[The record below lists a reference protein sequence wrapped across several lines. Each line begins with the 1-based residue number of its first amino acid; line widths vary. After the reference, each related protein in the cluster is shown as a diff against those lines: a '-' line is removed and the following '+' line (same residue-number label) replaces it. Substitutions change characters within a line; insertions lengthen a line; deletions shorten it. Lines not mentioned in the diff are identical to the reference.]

1 MDETG
6 FRIGVGKDQLVV
18 TKRKKAHYFG
28 TPGNRESATA
38 IECISAGGRVLPAFL
53 VLCGIH
59 HQARWYEVM
68 KDHPDVRIAMSPTG
82 YSNDEICFEWIY
94 HFDEHSKKTT
104 KGTKRLLLLDGFGSH
119 HTYPFIQY
127 CDRHGIIPFSLPPH
141 LTHLLQPLDVVV
153 FQPLKHYHVKAVDLV
168 VRDGCIDITKLEFL
182 GFIQD
187 VRKQAFRQ
195 STILSSFRKTG
206 IVPLN
211 REVVLAVMRARKPRT
226 PTPEPAFSSPF
237 STPVTL
243 RQMHRAATQLEDQFT
258 MAEECNDGSMLL
270 QKDFL
275 ASMGQFIRGAISN
288 STELIQTKKDL
299 SRTQLAEKT
308 RRQRRAMKNT
318 SLQSGGVLTV
328 AQGRQMA
335 ARKAD
340 IELRKAQR
348 KVEVTQ
354 TRYDNALKKWYL
366 EAAKKARSMRIAGQM
381 GEMLTALCPSPI
393 SRSSPKLL
401 QRPTIRIPE
410 HAVTSAFSVNLNN
423 HTILSMDPYSHQKVL
438 LRTGSFTGFRPSQE
452 LGSHYL
458 TSSTSFKQ
466 PFCGNAEGWGP
477 LSPFRYDF
485 TPCFIDVWV
494 ATVSVYAL
502 VLGPLAVLL
511 AALIADVA
519 VQLAI
524 QIISYPT
531 LWYGDFRT
539 WTTVLTILSLGMV
552 FAIQWIEHARLRH
565 ANGVVL
571 FYWLLLIISLAV
583 KLRSLISQQV
593 YDRHLPYFITYCIG
607 FGLAF
612 AASLVEWLWPRNTAP
627 SGYEA
632 IAEDDECPVEYATVF
647 SRLTF
652 SWMTPM
658 MRYGYKKFLTE
669 NDLWALAKPDQTRNT
684 GEAFEDAWRTEIKRR
699 AKAPS
704 LWLAMFKAYG
714 GPYMIAAIFK
724 IGNDVTQYIQP
735 QLLRFLI
742 DFVSSYGPGGEPQ
755 PVIKGASIALA
766 MFACAVFQTT
776 MIHQYFQLSFETG
789 MRIKGGLAS
798 SIYRKSLRLSSEGR
812 ASKTTGD
819 IVNYMAVDAQ
829 RLQDL
834 TQFAQQAWSAPFQ
847 IVICMVSLYNLVGW
861 SMMAGIVVMIVM
873 MPVQGFVAR
882 IMKNLQKDQ
891 MKNKDARSRLI
902 NEIITN
908 MKSIKLYAWG
918 SAFMNKL
925 NYVRNEQE
933 LKNLRKIGATQ
944 AFANFTWN
952 TAPFF
957 VSCST
962 FTVFVLTQ
970 DRPLTAD
977 IVFPALT
984 LFNLLTFPLAV
995 LPMVITA
1002 IVEAT
1007 VAAGRLTSFLTAE
1020 ELQPDAITV
1029 KPAPEQMG
1037 EESVIIRDGTFS
1049 WNRHENRNA
1058 LSNINFTAYK
1068 GELSCVV
1075 GRVGSGKSSFL
1086 QGILGDLYKVNGN
1099 VEVRGTVA
1107 YASQQSWILNATV
1120 KENIIFGYRYDSEFY
1135 EKTVK
1140 ACALMD
1146 DFAQLPDGDETV
1158 VGERGISLSGGQKA
1172 RVALARAVYARAD
1185 IYLLDDVLSA
1195 VDSHVGKH
1203 IIDNV
1208 LGPRGLLSTK
1218 TRILATNAIT
1228 VLRQA
1233 SYITL
1238 LKDGEIK
1245 ERGTYSQLA
1254 SSKGLVAEL
1263 LKTAGQESSGSG
1275 SSGSSSTPS
1284 EASTV
1289 IEAEADQD
1297 KEELEEAL
1305 EQVSELA
1312 PIRPGSSAPAKPRS
1326 SSMATLRR
1334 ASTASF
1340 RGPRGKL
1347 TDEEVAS
1354 SSRTRQTKE
1363 FVEQGKV
1370 KWSVYGEY
1378 ARENNLVAVAV
1389 YIVALLASQTANIG
1403 GSVWLKEWSQRNRSS
1418 GSNEDIG
1425 KYIGIYFAFG
1435 IGSSALTVV
1444 QTLILWIF
1452 CSIEA
1457 SRKLHERMANA
1468 IFRSPMSFFDTT
1480 PTGRILN
1487 RFSSDIYRVDEVLAR
1502 TFNMLFVNLAKSG
1515 FTLVVIS
1522 VSTPA
1527 FIALIIPLSLTYYWI
1542 QRYYLRTSRELK
1554 RLDSVSRSPIY
1565 AHFQESLGGVTTIRA
1580 YRQQQ
1585 RFELENEWRV
1595 DANLRAYYP
1604 SISANRWLAVRLEFI
1619 GAVVILAAAG
1629 FAVISVA
1636 SHSGLTPEVVGL
1648 AMSYALQITTSLN
1661 WIVRQTVEVETNIV
1675 SVERVLEYARLP
1687 SEAPEIIPGKRP
1699 PVAWP
1704 AKGEVDFKNFSTRY
1718 REGLDLVL
1726 KNINLDIKS
1735 HEKIGVVGRTGA
1747 GKSSL
1752 SLALFRLIEPA
1763 TGQIDIDN
1771 LNTSAIGLLDLRRR
1785 LAIIPQDAALF
1796 EGTVRDN
1803 LDPGHVHDDT
1813 ELWSVLDH
1821 ARLKSHVADMEG
1833 GLEAKINE
1841 GGSNLSQGQ
1850 RQLVSLARAM
1860 LTPSNIL
1867 VLDEA
1872 TAAVDIET
1880 DAMLQATLR
1889 SPLFANRTIITVAHR
1904 LNTILDSDRVVVLD
1918 KGEVVEFDTPARL
1931 FKKQGVFYGLMKQA
1945 GLELE

>member
-1 MDETG
+1 
-6 FRIGVGKDQLVV
+6 
-18 TKRKKAHYFG
+18 
-28 TPGNRESATA
+28 
-38 IECISAGGRVLPAFL
+38 
-53 VLCGIH
+53 
-59 HQARWYEVM
+59 
-68 KDHPDVRIAMSPTG
+68 
-82 YSNDEICFEWIY
+82 
-94 HFDEHSKKTT
+94 
-104 KGTKRLLLLDGFGSH
+104 
-119 HTYPFIQY
+119 
-127 CDRHGIIPFSLPPH
+127 
-141 LTHLLQPLDVVV
+141 
-153 FQPLKHYHVKAVDLV
+153 
-168 VRDGCIDITKLEFL
+168 
-182 GFIQD
+182 
-187 VRKQAFRQ
+187 
-195 STILSSFRKTG
+195 
-206 IVPLN
+206 
-211 REVVLAVMRARKPRT
+211 
-226 PTPEPAFSSPF
+226 
-237 STPVTL
+237 
-243 RQMHRAATQLEDQFT
+243 
-258 MAEECNDGSMLL
+258 
-270 QKDFL
+270 
-275 ASMGQFIRGAISN
+275 
-288 STELIQTKKDL
+288 
-299 SRTQLAEKT
+299 
-308 RRQRRAMKNT
+308 
-318 SLQSGGVLTV
+318 
-328 AQGRQMA
+328 
-335 ARKAD
+335 
-340 IELRKAQR
+340 
-348 KVEVTQ
+348 
-354 TRYDNALKKWYL
+354 
-366 EAAKKARSMRIAGQM
+366 
-381 GEMLTALCPSPI
+381 
-393 SRSSPKLL
+393 
-401 QRPTIRIPE
+401 
-410 HAVTSAFSVNLNN
+410 
-423 HTILSMDPYSHQKVL
+423 MDPYSEQQVL
-438 LRTGSFTGFRPSQE
+438 LRTGSFSGLRPLQE
-452 LGSHYL
+452 LGSSYL
-458 TSSTSFKQ
+458 AASAFKQ
-466 PFCGNAEGWGP
+466 PFCGNEEGWGP
-477 LSPFRYDF
+477 LSPHRYDF
-485 TPCFIDVWV
+485 TPCFIDVGV
-494 ATVSVYAL
+494 AAVSVFGL
-502 VLGPLAVLL
+502 VLGPVAIWWLLSKKQQLEHGTAKNIHFWVKQILL
-511 AALIADVA
+511 AALIAAVA

-524 QIISYPT
+524 QIINFPRI
-531 LWYGDFRT
+531 WYGDFRV
-539 WTTVLTILSLGMV
+539 WTTILTILSMLV
-552 FAIQWIEHARLRH
+552 IFSIQWIEHSRLRH

-583 KLRSLISQQV
+583 KLRSLISQQL
-593 YDRHLPYFITYCIG
+593 YDNNLPYFITYCIG
-607 FGLAF
+607 FGF
-612 AASLVEWLWPRNTAP
+612 AVVEFLVEWLWPRATAP

-632 IAEDDECPVEYATVF
+632 ISEDGECPVEYATVF
-647 SRLTF
+647 SKLTF
-652 SWMTPM
+652 SWMTPL
-658 MRYGYKKFLTE
+658 MRYGYRVFLTE
-669 NDLWALAKPDQTRNT
+669 NDLWGLAKSDQTKNT
-684 GEAFEDAWRTEIKRR
+684 GESFDKAWSHELKKRPNS
-699 AKAPS
+699 PS
-704 LWLAMFKAYG
+704 LWLALFRAYG
-714 GPYMIAAIFK
+714 GPYMFAALFK
-724 IGNDVTQYIQP
+724 VGNDVSQYIQP

-742 DFVSSYGPGGEPQ
+742 DFVASYDEDGVPQ
-755 PVIKGASIALA
+755 PIIKGASIALA

-776 MIHQYFQLSFETG
+776 MVHQYFQLAFETG
-789 MRIKGGLAS
+789 MRIKGGLGSA
-798 SIYRKSLRLSSEGR
+798 IYKKSLRLSNEGR
-812 ASKTTGD
+812 SSKTTGD

-847 IVICMVSLYNLVGW
+847 IIICMVSLYNLVGW

-902 NEIITN
+902 NEIINN

-925 NYVRNEQE
+925 NFVRNEQE

-952 TAPFF
+952 SAPFF

-970 DRPLTAD
+970 DRPLTTD
-977 IVFPALT
+977 IVFPALA

-995 LPMVITA
+995 LPMIITS
-1002 IVEAT
+1002 IVEAS
-1007 VAAGRLTSFLTAE
+1007 VAVGRLTSFLTAE
-1020 ELQPDAITV
+1020 ELQPNAIIV
-1029 KPAPEQMG
+1029 KPAPEQLG
-1037 EESVIIRDGTFS
+1037 EESVIIRDATFS
-1049 WNRHENRNA
+1049 WNRHESKNA
-1058 LSNINFTAYK
+1058 LKDIDYTAYK

-1075 GRVGSGKSSFL
+1075 GRVGAGKSSFL
-1086 QGILGDLYKVNGN
+1086 QSILGDLWKVKGT

-1107 YASQQSWILNATV
+1107 YASQQTWILNATV
-1120 KENIIFGYRYDSEFY
+1120 KENIVFGYRYDSEFY
-1135 EKTVK
+1135 DKTVK
-1140 ACALMD
+1140 ACALLD

-1195 VDSHVGKH
+1195 VDSHVGRH

-1218 TRILATNAIT
+1218 TRILATNAIA

-1233 SYITL
+1233 SYIIL
-1238 LKDGEIK
+1238 LKDGEVTEK
-1245 ERGTYSQLA
+1245 GTYNQLV
-1254 SSKGLVAEL
+1254 SKKGLVADL
-1263 LKTAGQESSGSG
+1263 LKTAGQDSNGSG
-1275 SSGSSSTPS
+1275 SSGSSPPS
-1284 EASTV
+1284 SETSTV
-1289 IEAEADQD
+1289 IEPETTQD
-1297 KEELEEAL
+1297 KEEIEEAL
-1305 EQVSELA
+1305 EDVPEMA
-1312 PIRPGSSAPAKPRS
+1312 PIKTGSSMLDKPRS

-1340 RGPRGKL
+1340 KGPRGKL
-1347 TDEEVAS
+1347 TDEEVAGGP
-1354 SSRTRQTKE
+1354 RTKQAKE

-1370 KWSVYGEY
+1370 KWSVYSEY
-1378 ARENNLVAVAV
+1378 AKENDLGAVAI
-1389 YIVALLASQTANIG
+1389 YILALLASQTANIG
-1403 GSVWLKEWSQRNRSS
+1403 GSVWLKEWSENNQST
-1418 GSNEDIG
+1418 GSNDHIG

-1435 IGSSALTVV
+1435 IGSSALTVI

-1502 TFNMLFVNLAKSG
+1502 TFNMLFVNVAKSG

-1522 VSTPA
+1522 VSTPP
-1527 FIALIIPLSLTYYWI
+1527 FIALIIPLSLAYYWI

-1595 DANLRAYYP
+1595 DANLRAYFP

-1629 FAVISVA
+1629 FAIISVGNHRGP
-1636 SHSGLTPEVVGL
+1636 SPGLVGL
-1648 AMSYALQITTSLN
+1648 AMSYGLQITTSLN

-1687 SEAPEIIPGKRP
+1687 SEAPEIIAGKRP

-1704 AKGEVDFKNFSTRY
+1704 AKGEVDFRNYSTRY

-1752 SLALFRLIEPA
+1752 TLALFRLIEPA
-1763 TGQIDIDN
+1763 TGNIDIDN
-1771 LNTSAIGLLDLRRR
+1771 LNTSSIGLLDLRRR

-1821 ARLKSHVADMEG
+1821 ARLKDYIANMEG

-1889 SPLFANRTIITVAHR
+1889 SPLFSNRTIITVAHR

-1918 KGEVVEFDTPARL
+1918 KGEVVEFDTPAEL
-1931 FKKQGVFYGLMKQA
+1931 VKKQGVFHGLMKQA
-1945 GLELE
+1945 GLELG

>member
-1 MDETG
+1 MDRYG
-6 FRIGVGKDQLVV
+6 QQK
-18 TKRKKAHYFG
+18 
-28 TPGNRESATA
+28 P
-38 IECISAGGRVLPAFL
+38 
-53 VLCGIH
+53 
-59 HQARWYEVM
+59 
-68 KDHPDVRIAMSPTG
+68 
-82 YSNDEICFEWIY
+82 
-94 HFDEHSKKTT
+94 
-104 KGTKRLLLLDGFGSH
+104 LLH
-119 HTYPFIQY
+119 
-127 CDRHGIIPFSLPPH
+127 
-141 LTHLLQPLDVVV
+141 
-153 FQPLKHYHVKAVDLV
+153 
-168 VRDGCIDITKLEFL
+168 
-182 GFIQD
+182 
-187 VRKQAFRQ
+187 
-195 STILSSFRKTG
+195 
-206 IVPLN
+206 
-211 REVVLAVMRARKPRT
+211 
-226 PTPEPAFSSPF
+226 
-237 STPVTL
+237 
-243 RQMHRAATQLEDQFT
+243 
-258 MAEECNDGSMLL
+258 
-270 QKDFL
+270 
-275 ASMGQFIRGAISN
+275 
-288 STELIQTKKDL
+288 
-299 SRTQLAEKT
+299 
-308 RRQRRAMKNT
+308 
-318 SLQSGGVLTV
+318 
-328 AQGRQMA
+328 
-335 ARKAD
+335 
-340 IELRKAQR
+340 
-348 KVEVTQ
+348 
-354 TRYDNALKKWYL
+354 
-366 EAAKKARSMRIAGQM
+366 
-381 GEMLTALCPSPI
+381 
-393 SRSSPKLL
+393 
-401 QRPTIRIPE
+401 
-410 HAVTSAFSVNLNN
+410 
-423 HTILSMDPYSHQKVL
+423 
-438 LRTGSFTGFRPSQE
+438 TGSFSGLRPLRE
-452 LGSHYL
+452 LGSGYL
-458 TSSTSFKQ
+458 AAEASFKQ
-466 PFCGNAEGWGP
+466 PFCGNDEGWGP

-485 TPCFIDVWV
+485 TPCFIDVWL
-494 ATVSVYAL
+494 AIVSVYGL
-502 VLGPLAVLL
+502 VLGPVAIWWLLTKKQPLQQTAPTKNLHFCVKQLLL
-511 AALIADVA
+511 AALVADVGLQLA
-519 VQLAI
+519 VQVV
-524 QIISYPT
+524 SYPGI
-531 LWYGDFRT
+531 WYGDFRA
-539 WTTVLTILSLGMV
+539 WTSVLTILSLLVV
-552 FAIQWIEHARLRH
+552 FAIQWVEHSRLRH

-583 KLRSLISQQV
+583 KLRSLISQQI
-593 YDRHLPYFITYCIG
+593 YDSNLMFFVTYCVG
-607 FGLAF
+607 VGLAV
-612 AASLVEWLWPRNTAP
+612 ASFLVEWLWPRNTTP

-658 MRYGYKKFLTE
+658 MRYGYKVFLTE
-669 NDLWALAKPDQTRNT
+669 NDLWALAKPDQTKNT
-684 GEAFEDAWRTEIKRR
+684 GEAFDKAWKHELKVR
-699 AKAPS
+699 ADAPS
-704 LWLAMFKAYG
+704 LWLAMFRAYG
-714 GPYMIAAIFK
+714 GPYAMAAVFK
-724 IGNDVTQYIQP
+724 VGNDVAQYLQP
-735 QLLRFLI
+735 QLLRLI
-742 DFVSSYGPGGEPQ
+742 IAFVESYRGPEPQ
-755 PVIKGASIALA
+755 PIIKGASIALA

-798 SIYRKSLRLSSEGR
+798 TIYRKSLRLSNEGR

-834 TQFAQQAWSAPFQ
+834 TQFLQQAWSAPFQ
-847 IVICMVSLYNLVGW
+847 IIICMVSLYNLVGW

-902 NEIITN
+902 NEIINN

-970 DRPLTAD
+970 SRPLTTD
-977 IVFPALT
+977 IVFPALA

-995 LPMVITA
+995 LPMVITS
-1002 IVEAT
+1002 IVEAS
-1007 VAAGRLTSFLTAE
+1007 VAVGRLTSFLTAE
-1020 ELQPDAITV
+1020 ELQPNAITI
-1029 KPAPEQMG
+1029 KPAPDELG
-1037 EESVIIRDGTFS
+1037 EESVIVRDATFS
-1049 WNRHENRNA
+1049 WNRHEDKKALNR
-1058 LSNINFTAYK
+1058 INFTAYK
-1068 GELSCVV
+1068 GELSCIV
-1075 GRVGSGKSSFL
+1075 GRVGSSKSSFL
-1086 QGILGDLYKVNGN
+1086 QSLLGDLYKVDGS
-1099 VEVRGTVA
+1099 VEVRGMVA
-1107 YASQQSWILNATV
+1107 YASQQTWILNATV
-1120 KENIIFGYRYDSEFY
+1120 KENIVFGYRYDSEFY
-1135 EKTVK
+1135 EKAVK
-1140 ACALMD
+1140 ACALLD

-1195 VDSHVGKH
+1195 VDSHVGRH

-1218 TRILATNAIT
+1218 TRILATNAIA

-1238 LKDGEIK
+1238 LKDGEVTEK
-1245 ERGTYSQLA
+1245 GTYSQLA
-1254 SSKGLVAEL
+1254 SSKSLVAEL
-1263 LKTAGQESSGSG
+1263 LKTAGQESNGG
-1275 SSGSSSTPS
+1275 GSSSPSSPPS
-1284 EASTV
+1284 ESSTV
-1289 IEAEADQD
+1289 IEGESTRD
-1297 KEELEEAL
+1297 KEEIEEAL
-1305 EQVSELA
+1305 EQVPEMA
-1312 PIRPGSSAPAKPRS
+1312 PIKMGSSAVSKPRS
-1326 SSMATLRR
+1326 SSTATLRR

-1347 TDEEVAS
+1347 TDEEVAGGA
-1354 SSRTRQTKE
+1354 RTRQAKE

-1378 ARENNLVAVAV
+1378 AKENNLAAVCV
-1389 YIVALLASQTANIG
+1389 YLLALLASQTASIG
-1403 GSVWLKEWSQRNRSS
+1403 SSFWLKEWSDQNRST
-1418 GSNEDIG
+1418 GSNENIG

-1435 IGSSALTVV
+1435 LGSSALTVV

-1502 TFNMLFVNLAKSG
+1502 TFNMLFVNVAKSG
-1515 FTLVVIS
+1515 FILVVIS

-1527 FIALIIPLSLTYYWI
+1527 FIALIIPLSLAYYWI

-1595 DANLRAYYP
+1595 DANLRAYFP

-1629 FAVISVA
+1629 FAVISVVLR
-1636 SHSGLTPEVVGL
+1636 SSIRPSSGLVGL
-1648 AMSYALQITTSLN
+1648 ALSYALSITTSLN

-1687 SEAPEIIPGKRP
+1687 SEAPEIIAGKRP
-1699 PVAWP
+1699 AVAWP
-1704 AKGEVDFKNFSTRY
+1704 AKGEVDFRNYSTRY

-1752 SLALFRLIEPA
+1752 TLALFRLIEPV
-1763 TGQIDIDN
+1763 TGHIDIDN
-1771 LNTSAIGLLDLRRR
+1771 LNTSSIGLLDLRRR

-1821 ARLKSHVADMEG
+1821 ARLKSHVAGMDG

-1860 LTPSNIL
+1860 LTPTNIL

-1918 KGEVVEFDTPARL
+1918 KGEVVEFDTPAEL
-1931 FKKQGVFYGLMKQA
+1931 IKKQGVFHGLMKQA
-1945 GLELE
+1945 GLELS